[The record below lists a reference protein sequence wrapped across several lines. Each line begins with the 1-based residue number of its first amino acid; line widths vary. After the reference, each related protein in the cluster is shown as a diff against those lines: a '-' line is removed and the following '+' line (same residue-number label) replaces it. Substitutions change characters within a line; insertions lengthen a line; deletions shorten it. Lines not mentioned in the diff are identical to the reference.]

1 MNKKKKLF
9 NCSFFYV
16 EAVNQYGFEYGNLAN
31 LHPSETFTQL
41 KTRRESNYS
50 ILKTLLESVS
60 VTLPSQRLEVSIP
73 SGSKISSSVINLSG
87 SSKNGSQIIVWP
99 FVPRTGVTAGT
110 FIEPRYGDTHNF
122 SNFTIKSPVKN
133 NFHETYSCILKPG
146 GATNQIQILGTV
158 RDDFWAEMI
167 PGKTVF
173 YGWTFSVL
181 GETKVISSADE
192 GTGIITLTTNIS
204 GSVAS
209 NTQGATVNFGTSFK
223 EDISQEDYLAYG
235 RCWVIN
241 NFDSNRIIYS
251 VPASST
257 GVDYTLNI
265 GNVRFENTATQI
277 LLSMGNF
284 KVNQTANVEFVD
296 GNTPYSLFTRNQAG
310 GQTFSVVDGAET
322 LVERAGDIVAGAIA
336 TLEPSGNY
344 GSGGYLHDNVIVDH
358 QGILRLRDNISAS
371 WRQYSSSYSPIV
383 QGQTNYYKTIIE
395 EGSGE
400 YGFLTSNTA
409 PTTIDYADFTGTL
422 LLRHDTVING
432 GDLAYISSQGTDFGT
447 GSRTVE
453 INDTILR
460 GVTSFSLFQ
469 TGELNNCTYKLPE
482 FSTLQLMVTPSI
494 GNFNINGGIIEN
506 SGNVGTWNRSTGAVS
521 GNRGANFISL
531 SNAIID
537 SLEWDSD
544 LYHYLFTTGLTQA
557 PYTEKDFNSEVN
569 NSDVVCYSIAVDGLS
584 VAGTVS
590 GTLSGTNTIL
600 RNSFYSQNAGRG
612 FIQNISGNT
621 GTVAKTI
628 VASKSYALIGTVT
641 NVLEIDFENDYY
653 QTSGTINAI
662 LAANPW
668 TNSYSANTC
677 YGRNIRIYA
686 VGGDITLTTFDATL
700 RPSSNIIG
708 TNGTVILNGNYL
720 DLTIDRDYVFQT
732 GTSVVTPTL
741 FTGNGATKIYKGVLA
756 DFILDPTVIM
766 NITAGAIN
774 VNADANGL
782 FTDANVVGFVDYW
795 TGKYEFRF
803 TANVPNLT
811 TGVLTYNKPN
821 AWKNTGA
828 WII

>member
-41 KTRRESNYS
+41 KTRRESNFS
-50 ILKTLLESVS
+50 ILKTLSEAGTDVNIGYN
-60 VTLPSQRLEVSIP
+60 QLEVSII
-73 SGSKISSSVINLSG
+73 SGQKIQTSILNLSG
-87 SSKNGSQIIVWP
+87 ANRNSSTIVVWP

-110 FIEPRYGDTHNF
+110 LIEPRYGDTHNL
-122 SNFTIKSPVKN
+122 SNITIKSPVKN

-204 GSVAS
+204 GSVSS
-209 NTQGATVNFGTSFK
+209 NTQGANVNFGTSFK
-223 EDISQEDYLAYG
+223 EEISQEEYLEFG
-235 RCWVIN
+235 RAWVIN
-241 NFDSNRIIYS
+241 NFESNRIIS
-251 VPASST
+251 GVPASTT
-257 GVDYTLNI
+257 GADYTLTCN
-265 GNVRFENTATQI
+265 NVDFENTATQVNV
-277 LLSMGNF
+277 SMGNA
-284 KVNQTANVEFVD
+284 KMILNNVGFIN
-296 GNTPYSLFTRNQAG
+296 GNTPLSFFTRNTAG
-310 GQTFSVVDGAET
+310 GQKLSSIAGSTI
-322 LVERAGDIVAGAIA
+322 LVENAGDLVAGAIA

-344 GSGGYLHDNVIVDH
+344 GAGGYLHDNVIVDI
-358 QGILRLRDNISAS
+358 QGTLHLKNNRSAS
-371 WRQYSSSYSPIV
+371 WRQYSSSYSPANV
-383 QGQTNYYKTIIE
+383 GVCYYANIIE

-400 YGFLTSNTA
+400 YGFLMSNTM
-409 PTTIDYADFTGTL
+409 PTVIDNITSTGTIL
-422 LLRHDTVING
+422 MRYDTTING
-432 GDLAYISSQGTDFGT
+432 GDMAYLSTQGTDFGL
-447 GSRTVE
+447 GNRHVE

-460 GVTSFSLFQ
+460 GLGSFSLFN

-482 FSTLQLMVTPSI
+482 FSTLQLMITPSV
-494 GNFNINGGIIEN
+494 NAFNINGGQIQN
-506 SGNVGTWNRSTGAVS
+506 SGNVGTWNPLTGAVT
-521 GNRGANFISL
+521 GNRGSNFCSYR
-531 SNAIID
+531 NVTID
-537 SLEWDSD
+537 GLTWDSY
-544 LYHYLFTTGLTQA
+544 LYHYLFTTGVTQA
-557 PYTEKDFNSEVN
+557 PYTEKDFNNEVN
-569 NSDVVCYSIAVDGLS
+569 NTDLMAYSHAVDGLS
-584 VAGTVS
+584 AAGGVS
-590 GTLSGTNTIL
+590 NTISGTNTIL

-612 FIQNISGNT
+612 FVQNISGAT
-621 GTVAKTI
+621 GTIVKTI
-628 VASKSYALIGTVT
+628 VSSKSYALIGTVT
-641 NVLEIDFENDYY
+641 NVLEINFEHDVY
-653 QTSGTINAI
+653 QTNGTINAI

-668 TNSYSANTC
+668 TNSYSANTA
-677 YGRNIRIYA
+677 YGRNIRLEA
-686 VGGDITLTTFDATL
+686 VGGDITLNTFDSSL
-700 RPSSNIIG
+700 RPTSNLIG
-708 TNGTVILNGNYL
+708 TNATVITSGNFL
-720 DLTIDRDYVFQT
+720 DISIDRDYVFQT

-811 TGVLTYNKPN
+811 TGILTYNKPN